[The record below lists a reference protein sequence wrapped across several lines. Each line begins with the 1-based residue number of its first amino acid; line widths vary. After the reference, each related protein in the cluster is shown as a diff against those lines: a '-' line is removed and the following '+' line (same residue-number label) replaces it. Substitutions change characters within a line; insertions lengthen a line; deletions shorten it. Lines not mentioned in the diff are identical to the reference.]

1 MIYNYNTYEFDIVF
15 NSDDFVVRVIDNEN
29 EKIYC
34 DVFLFENIK
43 DNNNF
48 YKTNNIT
55 EKFIVSCLNK
65 KTNFNLEIKLNKN
78 ILITNF
84 IFENELTNI
93 ELTLNVI
100 PVRKDICINNEI
112 IELKRK
118 VAKLE
123 LLTNKFDFNNFL
135 FDNNLIHPIN
145 LSYTDTICFS
155 TENAPY
161 IKLIAIMSIQNQIQN
176 IVNMEI
182 QSHQHY
188 SFSNYYNTKMYNK
201 GCINYN
207 ISKVNFN
214 ERFRLLKNKEI
225 IFYNINFT
233 NNIIN
238 NLSNN
243 VNIIK
248 LCNCKCNISIVDNRL
263 NINTIYLFK
272 CTITS
277 LSGLYK
283 QEKNIKIINYTNAN
297 SLAESFN
304 VKIEKENECN
314 ELMVLS

>member
-48 YKTNNIT
+48 FKTNNIT